1 MPLKKFGLEW
11 LVGNISKKIKKKKR
25 DRGREV
31 FTKKVGEE
39 KIEGDLKETMDKI
52 IVPDFLAKKVQSLV
66 IFFSLSKLP
75 CSS

>member
-11 LVGNISKKIKKKKR
+11 LVGNISKKKKKKR

-39 KIEGDLKETMDKI
+39 KIEGRG
-52 IVPDFLAKKVQSLV
+52 
-66 IFFSLSKLP
+66 
-75 CSS
+75 